1 MVRGLVPNSQ
11 LSQLKVKRVG
21 EFLLRDEWTQTLL
34 KDKSFLFTSL
44 RIDLG
49 T

>member
-11 LSQLKVKRVG
+11 LSQLKVESIR
-21 EFLLRDEWTQTLL
+21 EFLLKNEWTQTPL

-44 RIDLG
+44 HIDLG